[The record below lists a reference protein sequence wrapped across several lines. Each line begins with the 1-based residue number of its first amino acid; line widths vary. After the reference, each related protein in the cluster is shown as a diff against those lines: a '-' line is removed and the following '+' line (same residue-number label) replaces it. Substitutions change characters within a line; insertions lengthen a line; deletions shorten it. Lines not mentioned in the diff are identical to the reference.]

1 MNSFSKHRPC
11 PWHNS
16 RQQGRPKSVFAEIT
30 GARAESELPAQG
42 VEEEA
47 GPRPGGHGIQTGHMH
62 GPRRSLARPRGRE
75 GMHR

>member
-30 GARAESELPAQG
+30 GARAESDRPPSRRARHTRQATCTDHAARSPAP
-42 VEEEA
+42 E
-47 GPRPGGHGIQTGHMH
+47 
-62 GPRRSLARPRGRE
+62 RGRE